1 MNVTRYTLDNGLR
14 VVHHYDPRTAMAA
27 VDVLYD
33 VGARDETREL
43 TGIAHLFEHLMFGG
57 SANEPDFNGAVERA
71 GGVNNA
77 WTSPD
82 FTNFYE
88 LMPAQNV
95 EAALRVESDRMLAL
109 SFNPEVLRV
118 QRSVVV
124 EEFRQTVLNRPYG
137 RVMHELRDMVYA
149 PEHPYSWPVIGLTPD
164 HIERV
169 TDADVRSWFYSHY
182 APNNAVLAVSGN
194 VGPDEL
200 RAMVEKW
207 FGDIPRRDIAPR
219 RLPANPFRSDGAP
232 DASWREITDRV
243 PSPHVMLGFPMPA
256 RNEPGYTECDV
267 LTDLLSAGRAS
278 RLRMKLA
285 GRHPELIAEAEA
297 SIMGSEH
304 EGMLMLDC
312 RVVAND
318 RESIIRAR
326 ESLLNEACTLIV
338 ESHIEPREVERVL
351 RRYEARHAA
360 GTMSAVDNARRLAE
374 AEMHGEDL
382 DAELRR
388 RRAVGPADLA
398 RTARRIFLDSPMA
411 TLIVKPCDSHGRA

>member
-1 MNVTRYTLDNGLR
+1 MNITRYTLANGLR
-14 VVHHYDPRTAMAA
+14 VVHHYEPRTAMAA
-27 VDVLYD
+27 VNVLYD
-33 VGARDETREL
+33 VGARDESRSL

-57 SANEPDFNGAVERA
+57 SANESDFNGAIERA
-71 GGVNNA
+71 GGVSNA

-109 SFNPEVLRV
+109 SFSPDVLRV

-149 PEHPYSWPVIGLTPD
+149 TAHPYSWPVIGLTPE

-169 TDADVRSWFYSHY
+169 TDDDVRRWFYAHY

-194 VGPDEL
+194 VRPDEL
-200 RAMVEKW
+200 RRMVEKW

-219 RLPANPFRSDGAP
+219 SLPAVALRSGGNT
-232 DASWREITDRV
+232 WREITDRV
-243 PSPHVMLGFPMPA
+243 PLPYVLLGFPMPA
-256 RNEPGYTECDV
+256 RGEEGYTECDI

-278 RLRMKLA
+278 RLRTRLT
-285 GRHPELIAEAEA
+285 GRRPELIADAEA

-304 EGMLMLDC
+304 TGLLMLDC
-312 RVVAND
+312 QVVRD
-318 RESIIRAR
+318 DHESILRAR
-326 ESLLNEACTLIV
+326 EGLLNEATDLTI
-338 ESHIEPREVERVL
+338 EDHISPRELERVL
-351 RRYEARHAA
+351 RRHETRHAA
-360 GTMSAVDNARRLAE
+360 DSMSAVDNARSLAE
-374 AEMHGEDL
+374 AEMHGEDI

-388 RRAVGPADLA
+388 RRAVTRAGLA
-398 RTARRIFLDSPMA
+398 AWARRIFIDSPMA
-411 TLIVKPCDSHGRA
+411 TLIVKPDEDGEA

>member
-1 MNVTRYTLDNGLR
+1 MNITRYTLANGLR
-14 VVHHYDPRTAMAA
+14 VVHDYEPRTAMAA

-33 VGARDETREL
+33 VGARDESRSL

-57 SANEPDFNGAVERA
+57 SANEPDFNGAIERA
-71 GGVNNA
+71 GGVSNA

-109 SFNPEVLRV
+109 SFSPDVLRV

-149 PEHPYSWPVIGLTPD
+149 TAHPYSWPVIGLTPE

-169 TDADVRSWFYSHY
+169 TDDDVRRWFYAHY

-194 VGPDEL
+194 VRPDEL
-200 RAMVEKW
+200 RRMVEKW

-219 RLPANPFRSDGAP
+219 RLPAEALRSGGNT
-232 DASWREITDRV
+232 WREITDRV
-243 PSPHVMLGFPMPA
+243 PQPYVLLGFPMPA
-256 RNEPGYTECDV
+256 RGEEGYTECDI

-278 RLRMKLA
+278 RLRTRLT
-285 GRHPELIAEAEA
+285 GRRPELVADAEA

-304 EGMLMLDC
+304 TGLLMLDC
-312 RVVAND
+312 QVVRD
-318 RESIIRAR
+318 DHESILRAR
-326 ESLLNEACTLIV
+326 EELLNEASDLTI
-338 ESHIEPREVERVL
+338 EDHISPRELERVL
-351 RRYEARHAA
+351 RRHETRHAA
-360 GTMSAVDNARRLAE
+360 DSMSAVDNARRLAE
-374 AEMHGEDL
+374 AEMHGEDI

-388 RRAVGPADLA
+388 RRSVTRAGLA
-398 RTARRIFLDSPMA
+398 AWARRIFTDSPMA
-411 TLIVKPCDSHGRA
+411 TLIVRPDEDGEA

>member
-1 MNVTRYTLDNGLR
+1 MNITRYTLANGLR
-14 VVHHYDPRTAMAA
+14 VVHDYEPRTAMAA

-33 VGARDETREL
+33 VGARDESRSL

-57 SANEPDFNGAVERA
+57 SANEPDFNGAIERA
-71 GGVNNA
+71 GGVSNA

-109 SFNPEVLRV
+109 SFSPDVLRV

-149 PEHPYSWPVIGLTPD
+149 STHPYSWPVIGLTPE

-169 TDADVRSWFYSHY
+169 TDDDVRRWFYAHY

-194 VGPDEL
+194 VRPDEL
-200 RAMVEKW
+200 RRMVEKW

-219 RLPANPFRSDGAP
+219 RLPAEALRAEGST
-232 DASWREITDRV
+232 WREITDRV
-243 PSPHVMLGFPMPA
+243 PQPYVLLGFPMPA
-256 RNEPGYTECDV
+256 RGEEGYTECDI

-278 RLRMKLA
+278 RLRTRLT
-285 GRHPELIAEAEA
+285 GCRPELVADAEA

-304 EGMLMLDC
+304 TGLLMLDC
-312 RVVAND
+312 QVVRDD
-318 RESIIRAR
+318 RESILRAR
-326 ESLLNEACTLIV
+326 EELVNEASDLII
-338 ESHIEPREVERVL
+338 EDHISPRELERVL
-351 RRYEARHAA
+351 RRHETRHAA
-360 GTMSAVDNARRLAE
+360 DSMSAVDNARRLAE
-374 AEMHGEDL
+374 AEMHGEDI

-388 RRAVGPADLA
+388 RRAVTRAGLA
-398 RTARRIFLDSPMA
+398 AWARRIFIDSPMA
-411 TLIVKPCDSHGRA
+411 TLIVKPDEDGEA

>member
-1 MNVTRYTLDNGLR
+1 MNITRYTLANGLR
-14 VVHHYDPRTAMAA
+14 VVHDYEPRTAMAA

-33 VGARDETREL
+33 VGARDESRSL

-57 SANEPDFNGAVERA
+57 SANEPDFNGAIERA
-71 GGVNNA
+71 GGVSNA

-109 SFNPEVLRV
+109 SFSPDVLRV

-149 PEHPYSWPVIGLTPD
+149 TAHPYSWPVIGLTPE

-169 TDADVRSWFYSHY
+169 TDDDVRRWFYAHY

-194 VGPDEL
+194 VRPDEL
-200 RAMVEKW
+200 RRMVEKW

-219 RLPANPFRSDGAP
+219 RLPAEALRSGGNT
-232 DASWREITDRV
+232 WREITDRV
-243 PSPHVMLGFPMPA
+243 PQPYVLLGFPMPA
-256 RNEPGYTECDV
+256 RGEEGYTECDI

-278 RLRMKLA
+278 RLRTRLT
-285 GRHPELIAEAEA
+285 GRRPELVADAEA

-304 EGMLMLDC
+304 TGLLMLDC
-312 RVVAND
+312 QVVRD
-318 RESIIRAR
+318 DHESILRAR
-326 ESLLNEACTLIV
+326 EGLLNEASDLTI
-338 ESHIEPREVERVL
+338 EDHISPRELERVL
-351 RRYEARHAA
+351 RRHETRHAA
-360 GTMSAVDNARRLAE
+360 DSMSAVDNARRLAE
-374 AEMHGEDL
+374 AEMHSEDI

-388 RRAVGPADLA
+388 RRSVTRAGLA
-398 RTARRIFLDSPMA
+398 AWARRIFTDSPMA
-411 TLIVKPCDSHGRA
+411 TLIVRPDEDGEA

>member
-1 MNVTRYTLDNGLR
+1 MNITRYTLANGLR
-14 VVHHYDPRTAMAA
+14 VVHDYEPRTAMAA

-33 VGARDETREL
+33 VGARDESRSL

-57 SANEPDFNGAVERA
+57 SANESDFNGAIERA
-71 GGVNNA
+71 GGVSNA

-109 SFNPEVLRV
+109 SFSPDVLRV

-149 PEHPYSWPVIGLTPD
+149 TAHPYSWPVIGLTPE

-169 TDADVRSWFYSHY
+169 TDDDVRRWFYAHY

-194 VGPDEL
+194 VRPDEL
-200 RAMVEKW
+200 RRMVEKW

-219 RLPANPFRSDGAP
+219 RLPAEALRSGGNT
-232 DASWREITDRV
+232 WREITDRV
-243 PSPHVMLGFPMPA
+243 PQPYVLLGFPMPA
-256 RNEPGYTECDV
+256 RGEEGYTECDI

-278 RLRMKLA
+278 RLRTRLT
-285 GRHPELIAEAEA
+285 GRRPELVADAEA

-304 EGMLMLDC
+304 TGLLMLDC
-312 RVVAND
+312 QVVRD
-318 RESIIRAR
+318 DHESILRAR
-326 ESLLNEACTLIV
+326 EELLNEASDLTI
-338 ESHIEPREVERVL
+338 EDHISPRELERVL
-351 RRYEARHAA
+351 RRHETRHAA
-360 GTMSAVDNARRLAE
+360 DSMSAVDNARRLAE
-374 AEMHGEDL
+374 AEMHGEDI

-388 RRAVGPADLA
+388 RRSVTRAGLA
-398 RTARRIFLDSPMA
+398 AWARRIFTDSPMA
-411 TLIVKPCDSHGRA
+411 TLIVRPDEDGEA

>member
-1 MNVTRYTLDNGLR
+1 MHITRYTLANGLR
-14 VVHHYDPRTAMAA
+14 VVHDYEPRTAMAA

-33 VGARDETREL
+33 VGARDESRSL

-57 SANEPDFNGAVERA
+57 SANEPDFNGAIERA
-71 GGVNNA
+71 GGVSNA

-109 SFNPEVLRV
+109 SFSPDVLRV

-149 PEHPYSWPVIGLTPD
+149 PTHPYSWPVIGLTPE

-169 TDADVRSWFYSHY
+169 TDDDVRRWFYAHY

-194 VGPDEL
+194 VRPDVL
-200 RAMVEKW
+200 RRMVEKW

-219 RLPANPFRSDGAP
+219 SLPAEALRAGGNT
-232 DASWREITDRV
+232 WREITDRV
-243 PSPHVMLGFPMPA
+243 PLPYVLLGFPMPA
-256 RNEPGYTECDV
+256 RGEEGYTECDI

-278 RLRMKLA
+278 RLRTRLT
-285 GRHPELIAEAEA
+285 GRRPELIAYAEA

-304 EGMLMLDC
+304 TGLLMLDC
-312 RVVAND
+312 QVVRDD
-318 RESIIRAR
+318 RESILRAR
-326 ESLLNEACTLIV
+326 EELLNEASDLII
-338 ESHIEPREVERVL
+338 EDHISPRELERVL
-351 RRYEARHAA
+351 RRHETRHAA
-360 GTMSAVDNARRLAE
+360 DSMSAVDNARRLAE
-374 AEMHGEDL
+374 AEMHGEDI

-388 RRAVGPADLA
+388 RRAVTRAGLA
-398 RTARRIFLDSPMA
+398 AWARRIFIDSPMA
-411 TLIVKPCDSHGRA
+411 TLIVKPDEDGEA

>member
-1 MNVTRYTLDNGLR
+1 MNITRYTLANGLR
-14 VVHHYDPRTAMAA
+14 VVHDYEPRTAMAA

-33 VGARDETREL
+33 VGARDESRSL

-57 SANEPDFNGAVERA
+57 SANEPDFNGAIERA
-71 GGVNNA
+71 GGVSNA

-109 SFNPEVLRV
+109 SFSPDVLRV

-149 PEHPYSWPVIGLTPD
+149 PTHPYSWPVIGLTPE

-169 TDADVRSWFYSHY
+169 TDDDVRRWFYAHY

-194 VGPDEL
+194 VRPDEL
-200 RAMVEKW
+200 RRMVEKW

-219 RLPANPFRSDGAP
+219 RLPAEALRAGGNT
-232 DASWREITDRV
+232 WREITDRV
-243 PSPHVMLGFPMPA
+243 PQPYVLLGFPMPA
-256 RNEPGYTECDV
+256 RGEEGYTECDI

-278 RLRMKLA
+278 RLRTRLT
-285 GRHPELIAEAEA
+285 GRRPELVADAEA

-304 EGMLMLDC
+304 TGLLMLDC
-312 RVVAND
+312 QVVRD
-318 RESIIRAR
+318 DHESILRAR
-326 ESLLNEACTLIV
+326 EELLNEASDLTI
-338 ESHIEPREVERVL
+338 EDHISPRELERVL
-351 RRYEARHAA
+351 RRHETRHAA
-360 GTMSAVDNARRLAE
+360 DSMSAVDNARRLAE
-374 AEMHGEDL
+374 AEMHGEDI

-388 RRAVGPADLA
+388 RRSVTRAGLA
-398 RTARRIFLDSPMA
+398 AWARRIFTDSPMA
-411 TLIVKPCDSHGRA
+411 TLIVRPDEDGEA

>member
-1 MNVTRYTLDNGLR
+1 MNITRYTLANGLR
-14 VVHHYDPRTAMAA
+14 VVHHYEPRTAMAA
-27 VDVLYD
+27 VNVLYD
-33 VGARDETREL
+33 VGARDESRSL

-57 SANEPDFNGAVERA
+57 SANEPDFNGAIERA
-71 GGVNNA
+71 GGVSNA

-109 SFNPEVLRV
+109 SFSPDVLRV

-149 PEHPYSWPVIGLTPD
+149 PSHPYSWPVIGLTPE

-169 TDADVRSWFYSHY
+169 TDDDVRRWFYAHY

-194 VGPDEL
+194 VRPDEL
-200 RAMVEKW
+200 RRMVEKW

-219 RLPANPFRSDGAP
+219 SLPAVALRSGGNT
-232 DASWREITDRV
+232 WREITDRV
-243 PSPHVMLGFPMPA
+243 PQPYVLLGFPMPA
-256 RNEPGYTECDV
+256 RGEEGYTECDI

-278 RLRMKLA
+278 RLRTRLT
-285 GRHPELIAEAEA
+285 GRRPDLVADAEA

-304 EGMLMLDC
+304 TGLLMLDC
-312 RVVAND
+312 QVVRDD
-318 RESIIRAR
+318 RESILRAR
-326 ESLLNEACTLIV
+326 EGLLNEATDLTI
-338 ESHIEPREVERVL
+338 EGHISPRELERVL
-351 RRYEARHAA
+351 RRHETRHAA
-360 GTMSAVDNARRLAE
+360 DSMSAVDNARRLAE
-374 AEMHGEDL
+374 AEMHGEDI

-388 RRAVGPADLA
+388 RRAVTRAELA
-398 RTARRIFLDSPMA
+398 AWARRIFIDSPMA
-411 TLIVKPCDSHGRA
+411 TLIVKPDEDGEA

>member
-1 MNVTRYTLDNGLR
+1 MNITRYTLANGLR
-14 VVHHYDPRTAMAA
+14 VVHDYEPRTAMAA

-33 VGARDETREL
+33 VGARDESRSL

-57 SANEPDFNGAVERA
+57 SANEPDFNGAIERA
-71 GGVNNA
+71 GGVSNA

-109 SFNPEVLRV
+109 SFSPDVLRV

-149 PEHPYSWPVIGLTPD
+149 TAHPYSWPVIGLTPE

-169 TDADVRSWFYSHY
+169 TDDDVRRWFYAHY

-194 VGPDEL
+194 VRPDEL
-200 RAMVEKW
+200 RRMVEKW

-219 RLPANPFRSDGAP
+219 RLPDEALRSGGNT
-232 DASWREITDRV
+232 WREITDRV
-243 PSPHVMLGFPMPA
+243 PQPYVLLGFPMPA
-256 RNEPGYTECDV
+256 RGEEGYTECDI

-278 RLRMKLA
+278 RLRTRLT
-285 GRHPELIAEAEA
+285 GRRPDLVADAEA

-304 EGMLMLDC
+304 TGLLMLDC
-312 RVVAND
+312 QVVGCD
-318 RESIIRAR
+318 SESIIRAR
-326 ESLLNEACTLIV
+326 EGLLNEASDLII
-338 ESHIEPREVERVL
+338 EDHISPRELERVL
-351 RRYEARHAA
+351 RRHETRHAA
-360 GTMSAVDNARRLAE
+360 DSMSAVDNARRLAE
-374 AEMHGEDL
+374 AEMHGEDI

-388 RRAVGPADLA
+388 RRAVTRAGLA
-398 RTARRIFLDSPMA
+398 EWARRIFIDSPMA
-411 TLIVKPCDSHGRA
+411 TLIVKPDEDGEA

>member
-1 MNVTRYTLDNGLR
+1 MNITRYTLANGLR
-14 VVHHYDPRTAMAA
+14 VVHHYEPRTAMAA
-27 VDVLYD
+27 VNVLYD
-33 VGARDETREL
+33 VGARDESRSL

-57 SANEPDFNGAVERA
+57 SANEPDFNGAIERA
-71 GGVNNA
+71 GGVSNA

-109 SFNPEVLRV
+109 SFSPDVLRV

-149 PEHPYSWPVIGLTPD
+149 PTHPYSWPVIGLTPE

-169 TDADVRSWFYSHY
+169 TDDDVRRWFYAHY

-194 VGPDEL
+194 VRPDEL
-200 RAMVEKW
+200 RRMVEKW

-219 RLPANPFRSDGAP
+219 SLPAVALRSGGNT
-232 DASWREITDRV
+232 WREITDRV
-243 PSPHVMLGFPMPA
+243 PLPYVLLGFPMPA
-256 RNEPGYTECDV
+256 RGEEGYTECDI

-278 RLRMKLA
+278 RLRTRLT
-285 GRHPELIAEAEA
+285 GRRPELIADAEA

-304 EGMLMLDC
+304 TGLLMLDC
-312 RVVAND
+312 QVVRDD
-318 RESIIRAR
+318 RESILRAR
-326 ESLLNEACTLIV
+326 EGLLNEATDLTI
-338 ESHIEPREVERVL
+338 EDHISPRELERVL
-351 RRYEARHAA
+351 RRHETRHAA
-360 GTMSAVDNARRLAE
+360 DSMSAVDNARSLAE
-374 AEMHGEDL
+374 AEMHGEDI

-388 RRAVGPADLA
+388 RRAVTRAGLA
-398 RTARRIFLDSPMA
+398 AWARRIFIDSPMA
-411 TLIVKPCDSHGRA
+411 TLIVKPDEDGEA